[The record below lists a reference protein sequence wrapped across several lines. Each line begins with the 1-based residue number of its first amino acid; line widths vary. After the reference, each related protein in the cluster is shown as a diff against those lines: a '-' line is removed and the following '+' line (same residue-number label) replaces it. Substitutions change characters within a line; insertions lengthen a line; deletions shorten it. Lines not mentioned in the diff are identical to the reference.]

1 MNKEYK
7 KKMSV
12 KIEEL
17 QNIIK
22 SQEKMINYYKKQN
35 VELKKENISLKN
47 KLKKLSSSII
57 ENKDDNLI
65 YKYFKDDEEI
75 EKFLKGVVDLV
86 LREEFDVR
94 NITPLYFRKEFN
106 NILNKYLIKELIIYT
121 KEEKIAI
128 QLSSILMNV
137 FYKKIYFFVASFFVF
152 NIDKEI
158 YSDFIYILTTKIL
171 VDKNTKYLP
180 IQIEYSVHNMKII
193 YHKYKKTL
201 SKTKKTFV
209 KIDINKLDE
218 EIFEL
223 LQEIEKNEEYVEN
236 LTLEENDI
244 LVKLTTLGTLEDK
257 KELKKKLKN
266 IDFNKRKV
274 KENIKEI
281 EKKLKKLKDKKMFLQ
296 PVNEIVSDNSLKNK
310 EEEIVEKY
318 YNMLYNFAFGL
329 EKALR

>member
-1 MNKEYK
+1 MNKKTK
-7 KKMSV
+7 KDISV

-22 SQEKMINYYKKQN
+22 SQEKMIDFYKKQN

-47 KLKKLSSSII
+47 KLKKLSSFII

-106 NILNKYLIKELIIYT
+106 NIFNKYLIQELITYT
-121 KEEKIAI
+121 KEEKKAI
-128 QLSSILMNV
+128 LLASILMNV
-137 FYKKIYFFVASFFVF
+137 FYKKIYYFVASFFVS

-158 YSDFIYILTTKIL
+158 YSDFVYILTTKVLI
-171 VDKNTKYLP
+171 DRNKKYKP
-180 IQIEYSVHNMKII
+180 IEMEFSVNDIKII
-193 YHKYKKTL
+193 YNKYKKL
-201 SKTKKTFV
+201 SSKTKKRFIN
-209 KIDINKLDE
+209 IDIEKIDE

-223 LQEIEKNEEYVEN
+223 LQQIDEDKEFLEN
-236 LTLEENDI
+236 LTIEENDI
-244 LVKLTTLGTLEDK
+244 LVELTTLGNLEYK
-257 KELKKKLKN
+257 QGLKKKLKK
-266 IDFNKRKV
+266 IDLNKRK
-274 KENIKEI
+274 IKEDIKKI
-281 EKKLKKLKDKKMFLQ
+281 EKKLEILKNKKMFLQ
-296 PVNEIVSDNSLKNK
+296 PMNEVISDSSSKNR
-310 EEEIVEKY
+310 EQEIVEKY
-318 YNMLYNFAFGL
+318 DKLLYSFAFAL